1 MRGQQRGNLAI
12 LGGDG
17 AERGAAGQNGVL
29 KVEAVDEP
37 LACLFVVALRN
48 GEHVAHHDQLF
59 VVDLEDVRIAE
70 QFFDE
75 FVGVEVR
82 TQVDVEELQSAFL
95 GVLEQFDDGVVG
107 FGGAQTQGAEADGV
121 GLGHGFDELVGEL
134 DVVPSHVFDDGVFR
148 NAVGQGHVNRAGRVF
163 VGLHQRVDAGL
174 VSVGEQ
180 FGTQLVVADGSDGE
194 AFRAVLGRMVCE
206 IDGCAAGTLAGG
218 EHIPQDFAERNDD
231 WLGHGV
237 PFFGCGVLCDVK
249 EHRRMFQKIG
259 DGHGRGTADG
269 GVRWEVGQ
277 GDFGIVP
284 DFGDG
289 TFPND
294 FFDLV
299 KQGLSGLGDDVA
311 EYDMRRI
318 EGVDDIDRAIS
329 DISSDLGSQIHGRF
343 VSCRSFGEQR
353 GACLRVRHCLAS
365 GHNARLFVEPFVDC
379 VG

>member
-1 MRGQQRGNLAI
+1 
-12 LGGDG
+12 
-17 AERGAAGQNGVL
+17 
-29 KVEAVDEP
+29 
-37 LACLFVVALRN
+37 
-48 GEHVAHHDQLF
+48 
-59 VVDLEDVRIAE
+59 
-70 QFFDE
+70 
-75 FVGVEVR
+75 
-82 TQVDVEELQSAFL
+82 
-95 GVLEQFDDGVVG
+95 
-107 FGGAQTQGAEADGV
+107 
-121 GLGHGFDELVGEL
+121 
-134 DVVPSHVFDDGVFR
+134 
-148 NAVGQGHVNRAGRVF
+148 
-163 VGLHQRVDAGL
+163 
-174 VSVGEQ
+174 
-180 FGTQLVVADGSDGE
+180 
-194 AFRAVLGRMVCE
+194 
-206 IDGCAAGTLAGG
+206 
-218 EHIPQDFAERNDD
+218 
-231 WLGHGV
+231 
-237 PFFGCGVLCDVK
+237 
-249 EHRRMFQKIG
+249 MFQKIG

>member
-1 MRGQQRGNLAI
+1 M
-12 LGGDG
+12 
-17 AERGAAGQNGVL
+17 
-29 KVEAVDEP
+29 
-37 LACLFVVALRN
+37 
-48 GEHVAHHDQLF
+48 
-59 VVDLEDVRIAE
+59 
-70 QFFDE
+70 
-75 FVGVEVR
+75 
-82 TQVDVEELQSAFL
+82 
-95 GVLEQFDDGVVG
+95 
-107 FGGAQTQGAEADGV
+107 
-121 GLGHGFDELVGEL
+121 
-134 DVVPSHVFDDGVFR
+134 
-148 NAVGQGHVNRAGRVF
+148 
-163 VGLHQRVDAGL
+163 
-174 VSVGEQ
+174 SVGEQ
-180 FGTQLVVADGSDGE
+180 FGTQLVVADGADGE

-318 EGVDDIDRAIS
+318 EGVDDIDRAYPIYRATS
-329 DISSDLGSQIHGRF
+329 EVRSMAALSPAAALANSAVHACACVIASHPGTMLGCSL
-343 VSCRSFGEQR
+343 SRSWIALAEQ
-353 GACLRVRHCLAS
+353 
-365 GHNARLFVEPFVDC
+365 
-379 VG
+379 